1 MEKDQSSNRLSN
13 WLYIRPLEESDEI
26 TIEEIVIDS
35 IVDKIAGGEAAYDNT
50 AGERVDEET
59 DEITIEEI
67 VINSIIDKIAGGEAA
82 HDNTAGERVDEEADE
97 ITIEEIV
104 INSIRGV

>member
-1 MEKDQSSNRLSN
+1 MRTPTK
-13 WLYIRPLEESDEI
+13 ESDEI

-50 AGERVDEET
+50 AGERVDEE
-59 DEITIEEI
+59 
-67 VINSIIDKIAGGEAA
+67 
-82 HDNTAGERVDEEADE
+82 ADE